1 MPTCKICDVEIARGK
16 SYKGQRYKNERFCS
30 KECYEKRCNATC
42 QPGTDSFKRR
52 KVTDTIQEMWGLEA
66 NWTLLTKQLKDIM
79 REYNLDYNDVYY
91 VLKYCQIYE
100 QVVIDEDYGL
110 YQIFPKYIALAQKFK
125 AKLQESKVSATKWN
139 NEVKPIKVK
148 KYHPNRKIGLTFDN

>member
-1 MPTCKICDVEIARGK
+1 MPTCKICGVEIVRGQ

-42 QPGTDSFKRR
+42 QPGTDAFRRR

-91 VLKYCQIYE
+91 VLKYCQVYE

-110 YQIFPKYIALAQKFK
+110 YQIFPKYIPLAQKFK
-125 AKLQESKVSATKWN
+125 AKLQESKVNATEWN
-139 NEVKPIKVK
+139 NEVTPIKVK
-148 KYHPNRKIGLTFDN
+148 KYQPNRKLGLTFDN